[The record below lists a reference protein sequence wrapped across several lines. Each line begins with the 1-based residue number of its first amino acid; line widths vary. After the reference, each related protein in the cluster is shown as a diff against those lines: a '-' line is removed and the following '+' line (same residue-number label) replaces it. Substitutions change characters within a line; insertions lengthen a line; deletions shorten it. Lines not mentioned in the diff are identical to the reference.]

1 MAQPDATLTHAT
13 LGRLEL
19 TPLCALPCSIRFA
32 IWCFRVAKLSA
43 QGSDCA
49 RLRLR
54 EVHNLLRKPNAAT
67 ALERCIA
74 LLLDNARRPLDIREF
89 GLGSVYS
96 SQTEL
101 DLLAALSELQAG
113 GVARA
118 RGMLAGVV
126 SAHLS
131 DVLAE
136 AEIWTAELKEA
147 GILLPQVRQ
156 ASH

>member
-1 MAQPDATLTHAT
+1 MAQPDATQIPAMI
-13 LGRLEL
+13 GRLEL
-19 TPLCALPCSIRFA
+19 TPLCSLPCSIRFA

-43 QGSDCA
+43 QGSECA
-49 RLRLR
+49 RLRLH
-54 EVHNLLRKPNAAT
+54 EVHHLLRKPRAAS
-67 ALERCIA
+67 ALERCVA
-74 LLLDNARRPLDIREF
+74 LLLDNACRPLDIREF

-96 SQTEL
+96 SETEL
-101 DLLAALSELQAG
+101 KLLAALAELQAG

-147 GILLPQVRQ
+147 GILLPRVRQ